1 LADSTKVTI
10 TIYNFAGQF
19 VRNIDLGR
27 KPVGFY
33 VNKGQ
38 AAYWDG
44 KDSLGQSVASGLYLY
59 TLQAG
64 QFKTTRR
71 MVIIK

>member
-44 KDSLGQSVASGLYLY
+44 KDSLRIRFVPLHPTSWAV
-59 TLQAG
+59 
-64 QFKTTRR
+64 
-71 MVIIK
+71 